1 MACPSPLVGEGFRP
15 WFRSERERARSLGR
29 KGEGCPGISLVALL
43 SEAGC
48 AGEPATVALAGAARI
63 AAVVNSA
70 WRRPLTLFL

>member
-1 MACPSPLVGEGFRP
+1 
-15 WFRSERERARSLGR
+15 
-29 KGEGCPGISLVALL
+29 LVALL